1 MPIIKYNSLDDYL
14 GSLSPSTGPR
24 FFLICG
30 DSFLVKEAFNTLSVA
45 LLQEVSRE
53 FGLDLLE
60 GTTTSMGNI
69 IEQTTTFSFLLTR
82 KVIAVKN
89 APLFSAG
96 GTSSEISYSKTDMD
110 LLAGLIEKGIPEK
123 HTLVMTCSTLDKRK
137 KVFKTIQAHGTIIDC
152 TVSLGVRKADM
163 DEQRGVLREIAGNLL
178 ATSKKRMDSAAF
190 NALVDQTGFSPEL
203 FARNIEKLTAY
214 AGTNP
219 VIGINDIKAVVIRD
233 KKDPIFSLTNAL
245 LEKDAGKALI
255 VVSSLFNAGFH
266 PLQILKS
273 LENQVRKLL
282 MIKSFILSYS
292 KIREPNYFKRMNFN
306 GFKQQMMPM
315 ILSYD
320 EKIKNAVEERD
331 SFLSAVEKPDG
342 KSGGKSGGK
351 EKKKAVPADL
361 LLAPNPKSPYP
372 VFLIFQKS
380 ENFSLEELKNAMI
393 ALGDLDYQLKTSPI
407 EANIGI
413 ENFIITICRKG
424 GFSHATENQNNS
436 HYL

>member
-14 GSLSPSTGPR
+14 GTMSPDAGANV
-24 FFLICG
+24 FLICG
-30 DSFLVKEAFNTLSVA
+30 EAFLVKEAFNILSAA
-45 LLQEVSRE
+45 LLRDVNRE

-60 GTTTSMGNI
+60 GSTTSMGDI
-69 IEQTTTFSFLLTR
+69 VERTTTFSFLQSR

-96 GTSSEISYSKTDMD
+96 GASSEISYSKTDMD

-123 HTLVMTCSTLDKRK
+123 HSLVMTCSSLDKRK
-137 KVFKTIQAHGTIIDC
+137 KVFKSIQTHGIVIDC
-152 TVSLGVRKADM
+152 TVSQGVRKADL
-163 DEQRGVLREIAGNLL
+163 DEQRGVLQEIAKNLL
-178 ATSKKRMDSAAF
+178 AKSKKRMDAAAF
-190 NALVDQTGFSPEL
+190 NFLVDQTGFNPEL

-214 AGTNP
+214 AGANL

-245 LEKDAGKALI
+245 LEKDAAKTLI
-255 VVSSLFNAGFH
+255 VVSSLFKAGFH

-282 MIKSFILSYS
+282 MIKSFILSFS
-292 KIREPNYFKRMNFN
+292 NIKDPHHFKRMNFN

-320 EKIKNAVEERD
+320 EKIKKAIEERD
-331 SFLSAVEKPDG
+331 SFLSSAASDG
-342 KSGGKSGGK
+342 KAAGK
-351 EKKKAVPADL
+351 EKKKVIPADL

-380 ENFSLEELKNAMI
+380 ENFSLNELKDAMI
-393 ALGDLDYQLKTSPI
+393 GLGDLDYQLKSSPI

-413 ENFIITICRKG
+413 ENFIITICSKG
-424 GFSHATENQNNS
+424 GSSHAAENQNS
-436 HYL
+436 RHYL

>member
-14 GSLSPSTGPR
+14 GSLSPSTGPI

-30 DSFLVKEAFNTLSVA
+30 EAFLVREAFNTLSA
-45 LLQEVSRE
+45 FLLKEVGRE
-53 FGLDLLE
+53 FGLDQLE
-60 GTTTSMGNI
+60 GNTASMGDI
-69 IEQTTTFSFLLTR
+69 IEQTTTFSFILSR

-89 APLFSAG
+89 APLFSGAG
-96 GTSSEISYSKTDMD
+96 SSSEISYSKTDMD
-110 LLAGLIEKGIPEK
+110 LLSGLIEKGIPEK

-152 TVSLGVRKADM
+152 IVSQGVRKADL
-163 DEQRGVLREIAGNLL
+163 DEQRIVLREIGQNLL
-178 ATSKKRMDSAAF
+178 ATPKKRMDAAAF

-203 FARNIEKLTAY
+203 FARNIEKLVAY
-214 AGTNP
+214 VGANP
-219 VIGINDIKAVVIRD
+219 VIKVNDIKAVVIRD

-245 LEKDAGKALI
+245 LEKDAAKALT
-255 VVSSLFNAGFH
+255 VLSSLFKDGFH

-282 MIKSFILSYS
+282 MIKSFIMSFS
-292 KIREPNYFKRMNFN
+292 KIKDPHHFKRMNFN
-306 GFKQQMMPM
+306 GFKQGMMPM

-320 EKIKNAVEERD
+320 GKIKKAVEERD
-331 SFLSAVEKPDG
+331 SFLLIA
-342 KSGGKSGGK
+342 KSNKTKGK
-351 EKKKAVPADL
+351 EKKKVIPADL

-380 ENFSLEELKNAMI
+380 ENFSLEELKDAMI
-393 ALGDLDYQLKTSPI
+393 ALSDLDYQLKTSPI

-424 GFSHATENQNNS
+424 VSSHATENKNS
-436 HYL
+436 RHYL